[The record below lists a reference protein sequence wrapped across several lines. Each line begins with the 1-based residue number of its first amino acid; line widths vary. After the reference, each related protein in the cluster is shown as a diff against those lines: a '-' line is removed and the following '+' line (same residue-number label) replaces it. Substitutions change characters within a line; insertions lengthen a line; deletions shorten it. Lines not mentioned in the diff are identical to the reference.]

1 MYPVGS
7 TTDTITAFYTAFGQR
22 DHEAMAACYH
32 PDIRFSDPVFTDLE
46 GDEARAMWHMLCEH
60 GRDLEVSVSDI
71 RGDESAGKAH
81 WEATYTFSPTGRT
94 VRNQIDA
101 SFTFED
107 GLIIEHTD
115 SFDLW
120 AWTRMALGPIGY
132 ATGWMNLSKEKVRE
146 AGQVQLNRFLEAH
159 PEYQSDRQPPP
170 NPDTDTDEP

>member
-1 MYPVGS
+1 MSPVGS

-46 GDEARAMWHMLCEH
+46 GDEAGAMWHMLCEQ
-60 GRDLEVSVSDI
+60 GRDLEVTVSDI

-132 ATGWMNLSKEKVRE
+132 VTGWMNLSKEKVRE
-146 AGQVQLNRFLEAH
+146 AGEVQLNRFLEAH